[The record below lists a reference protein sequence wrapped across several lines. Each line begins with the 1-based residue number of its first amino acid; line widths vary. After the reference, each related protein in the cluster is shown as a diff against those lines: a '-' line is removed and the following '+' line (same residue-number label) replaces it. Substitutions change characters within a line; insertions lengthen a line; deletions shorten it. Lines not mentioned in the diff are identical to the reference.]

1 MGAAAVAA
9 LPGTTFASAALV
21 VAAPH
26 LVQASSTPS
35 SPGLLLPGSPPS
47 GPPFPASYPLLGR
60 VIADRVTPGPAFSS
74 RSLPPLPKPG
84 LPARP
89 RSPSMRA
96 TSTSP
101 TVGATDALPSRSC
114 RPPGRRPTCGISHA
128 CCLSYRGHSP
138 CWGGGVG
145 VRGCGGGVDGVRVGR
160 GGVGSGASAGVI
172 RGGVGGGDWV
182 AVIRGGIGGGG
193 CRGGGVN
200 GNGGCGGGG
209 RVGGGVNGNGGCGVG
224 GSCLASGCVGSGA
237 GAHSASS
244 SSCSRAKRSCHA
256 ASASATFRASTI
268 CWKRRRVATRA
279 SINRLIST
287 GSSVGGATPRL
298 IRP

>member
-1 MGAAAVAA
+1 MDTKGQGEDITYPHICFKGKHFHEVFTHFFVHEWEMVCVELVANDKDGAVQGVIFLGSIRYDFPERSTPACSGMGAAAVAA

-193 CRGGGVN
+193 CRGDGVN
-200 GNGGCGGGG
+200 GNGGCGGE
-209 RVGGGVNGNGGCGVG
+209 
-224 GSCLASGCVGSGA
+224 
-237 GAHSASS
+237 SS
-244 SSCSRAKRSCHA
+244 SRMKG
-256 ASASATFRASTI
+256 I
-268 CWKRRRVATRA
+268 
-279 SINRLIST
+279 L
-287 GSSVGGATPRL
+287 
-298 IRP
+298 